1 MPKKP
6 APCLLEDLW
15 TATHQRPEG
24 YHAKKT
30 SSTSTRRPLDR
41 KTSKARRLPC
51 PKKRLHECQ
60 KTLGPQ
66 HTKNQKAT
74 MPKKLASHLPEDL
87 WTTQH
92 IKDQNATMLKK
103 PAPRQPEDL
112 WTATHQRPK
121 GYHAQTTVSTSDR
134 KPLDRITSKAR
145 RLPCPKNRLHICQKT
160 F

>member
-66 HTKNQKAT
+66 HTKDQKAT

-87 WTTQH
+87 WTT
-92 IKDQNATMLKK
+92 
-103 PAPRQPEDL
+103 
-112 WTATHQRPK
+112 THQRPEC
-121 GYHAQTTVSTSDR
+121 YHAQKTSSTSAR
-134 KPLDRITSKAR
+134 RPLDCNTSKAR
-145 RLPCPKNRLHICQKT
+145 RLPCPNNRLHV
-160 F
+160 